1 MTPHSGLPTISV
13 MRKTRIVCTLGPS
26 TEGVEILARLL
37 EAGMNVARFNMA
49 HGDHDYHAAMM
60 AKVREASRQT
70 GIPVALLIDIKGP
83 EVRTGVVA
91 NGGTIE
97 LRPGSDILVAA
108 DDSPCTGTQISVT
121 YSDLPDQVTPGR
133 HILIADGLIDLEVTS
148 VEGRLTR
155 CVIRSGGQLGSRKNV
170 NIIGIRSRLPAIT
183 DKDRVNIDFAV
194 KHGMDF
200 VAASFVRKPD
210 DILEIRRI
218 LLAESSLLQ
227 IIAKIEDQEGVD
239 NVDEIIRVADGL
251 MIARGDLGVQ
261 LPTEEIPLVQKRLIL
276 KCHEQNKPVITA
288 TQMLDSM
295 IYNPRPTRAEA
306 TDVANAIFDGSDAVM
321 LSGETASGK
330 YPVQA
335 VQVMDSIARVAED
348 SPEYESRVRRF
359 FRLDDSSEDVAQ
371 SVARSAFLVAREIH
385 AAAILAPTL
394 HGNTPRLISKYRPA
408 QDIIAVTP
416 SDVVQRRLLLY
427 WGIVPLFA
435 ELGEDSDAMLNK
447 SLAVAMAH
455 GLVKTF
461 DRVVIL
467 AGIPVHSPIML
478 NTVRVHF
485 VGNVLAKGQRG
496 FGGYRAGRIV
506 RVEDSLDAELR
517 LKHDDSEVLLARF
530 LTPDFLPLL
539 TGLRGIILEESSYL
553 SEEQIL
559 RQSPN
564 AAVIA
569 AVPGAMAI
577 LEDGFTVTLHGEEKV
592 VYEGMMPAPP
602 LPTPP
607 ER

>member
-1 MTPHSGLPTISV
+1 

-26 TEGVEILARLL
+26 TESVDVLSRLL

-49 HGDHDYHAAMM
+49 HGDHDYHATMISR
-60 AKVREASRQT
+60 VREASHRT

-83 EVRTGVVA
+83 EVRTGMIAEGSSV
-91 NGGTIE
+91 E
-97 LRPGSDILVAA
+97 LKTGAEILVAA
-108 DDSPCTGTQISVT
+108 DDSPCTEERISVT
-121 YSDLPDQVTPGR
+121 YADLPDQVTAGK
-133 HILIADGLIDLEVTS
+133 HILIADGLIDLEVVA

-155 CVIRSGGQLGSRKNV
+155 CMIRSGGQLGSRKNV
-170 NIIGIRSRLPAIT
+170 NIIGIKSRLPAVT

-194 KHGMDF
+194 KQGMDF

-210 DILEIRRI
+210 DLLEIRRI
-218 LLAESSLLQ
+218 LLAAGSSLQ

-239 NVDEIIRVADGL
+239 NVDEILRVADSL

-330 YPVQA
+330 YPIQA
-335 VQVMDSIARVAED
+335 VKVMDSIARTSEG

-359 FRLDDSSEDVAQ
+359 FRLDDPSENVAQ

-394 HGNTPRLISKYRPA
+394 HGNTPRFISKYRPS

-416 SDVVQRRLLLY
+416 SEAVQRRLLLC
-427 WGIVPLFA
+427 WGIVPLYS

-447 SLAVAMAH
+447 SLAVAMAN

-517 LKHDDSEVLLARF
+517 LKHDDTEVLLARF

-539 TGLRGIILEESSYL
+539 TGLRGIILEESSYI

-559 RQSPN
+559 TQSPD

-569 AVPGAMAI
+569 VVPNAMTI
-577 LEDGFTVTLHGEEKV
+577 LEDGFTVTLHGDEKV
-592 VYEGMMPAPP
+592 VYEGMMPVTRSPAPP
-602 LPTPP
+602 G
-607 ER
+607 R

>member
-1 MTPHSGLPTISV
+1 

-26 TEGVEILARLL
+26 TEDVAVLSRLL

-60 AKVREASRQT
+60 ARVREASRAT
-70 GIPVALLIDIKGP
+70 GIPAALLIDIKGP
-83 EVRTGVVA
+83 EVRTGIIA
-91 NGGTIE
+91 DGGTIE
-97 LRPGSDILVAA
+97 LSPGAEVLVAA
-108 DDSPCTGTQISVT
+108 DDSPCTQERISVT
-121 YSDLPDQVTPGR
+121 YADLPDQVTPGK
-133 HILIADGLIDLEVTS
+133 HILIADGLLDLEVIAI
-148 VEGRLTR
+148 EGRLTR
-155 CVIRSGGQLGSRKNV
+155 CVVRSGGQLGSRKNV
-170 NIIGIRSRLPAIT
+170 NIVGIKSRLPAIT

-194 KHGMDF
+194 KHDMDF

-218 LLAESSLLQ
+218 LLAEASTLQ

-239 NVDEIIRVADGL
+239 NVDEILRVADGL

-276 KCHEQNKPVITA
+276 KCHEQNKIVITA

-335 VQVMDSIARVAED
+335 VQVMDSIARTSEA

-359 FRLDDSSEDVAQ
+359 FRLDDPSEDVAQ

-385 AAAILAPTL
+385 ASAILAPTL
-394 HGNTPRLISKYRPA
+394 HGNTPRLISKYRPS

-435 ELGEDSDAMLNK
+435 ELGEDSDAMLNMA
-447 SLAVAMAH
+447 LAAAMEK

-467 AGIPVHSPIML
+467 AGIPMHSPIML
-478 NTVRVHF
+478 NTIRVHF

-496 FGGYRAGRIV
+496 FGGYRPGRIV
-506 RVEDSLDAELR
+506 RVEDALDAELK
-517 LKHDDSEVLLARF
+517 LKHDGTEVLLARF

-539 TGLRGIILEESSYL
+539 TGINGIVLEESSYL
-553 SEEQIL
+553 SEEQI
-559 RQSPN
+559 RSKTSDV
-564 AAVIA
+564 AVIA
-569 AVPGAMAI
+569 SVPGAMAI
-577 LEDGFTVTLHGEEKV
+577 LEDGFTVTLHGDEKV
-592 VYEGMMPAPP
+592 VYEGMMPKS
-602 LPTPP
+602 
-607 ER
+607 

>member
-1 MTPHSGLPTISV
+1 VDLKQG
-13 MRKTRIVCTLGPS
+13 
-26 TEGVEILARLL
+26 TEV
-37 EAGMNVARFNMA
+37 
-49 HGDHDYHAAMM
+49 
-60 AKVREASRQT
+60 
-70 GIPVALLIDIKGP
+70 
-83 EVRTGVVA
+83 
-91 NGGTIE
+91 
-97 LRPGSDILVAA
+97 LVAA
-108 DDSPCTGTQISVT
+108 DDSPCTDQQISVT
-121 YSDLPDQVTPGR
+121 YRDLPDQAAPGK
-133 HILIADGLIDLEVTS
+133 HILIADGLIDLEVLAVS
-148 VEGRLTR
+148 GRLTR
-155 CVIRSGGQLGSRKNV
+155 CAVRNGGKLGSRKNV

-183 DKDRVNIDFAV
+183 DKDRENIHFAV
-194 KHGMDF
+194 GHDMDF
-200 VAASFVRKPD
+200 IAASFVRKAD

-218 LLAESSLLQ
+218 LLGEASHLQ
-227 IIAKIEDQEGVD
+227 IIAKIEDQEGLD
-239 NVDEIIRVADGL
+239 NVDEILRVADGI

-276 KCHEQNKPVITA
+276 KCHQQNKIVITA

-335 VQVMDSIARVAED
+335 VQVMDSIARTVEE

-359 FRLDDSSEDVAQ
+359 FRLDEAGEDIAQ
-371 SVARSAFLVAREIH
+371 SVTRSAFLVAREIN

-427 WGIVPLFA
+427 WGIIPLFA

-447 SLAVAMAH
+447 ALAAAMEK

-478 NTVRVHF
+478 NTIRVHF

-517 LKHDDSEVLLARF
+517 LKHDGSEILLARF

-539 TGLRGIILEESSYL
+539 TGLSGIILEESSYL
-553 SEEQIL
+553 TEEQI
-559 RQSPN
+559 RDKSPG
-564 AAVIA
+564 AVVIA
-569 AVPGAMAI
+569 SVGGAMAI
-577 LEDGFTVTLHGEEKV
+577 LEDGFTVTLHGDEKV
-592 VYEGMMPAPP
+592 IYEGMMPKA
-602 LPTPP
+602 
-607 ER
+607 

>member
-1 MTPHSGLPTISV
+1 

-26 TEGVEILARLL
+26 TEDPAVLTRLL

-49 HGDHDYHAAMM
+49 HGDHDYHSAMIGKLR
-60 AKVREASRQT
+60 AASRST
-70 GIPVALLIDIKGP
+70 GIPVAQLIDIKGP
-83 EVRTGVVA
+83 EVRTGMVA
-91 NGGTIE
+91 GGGTID
-97 LRPGSDILVAA
+97 LLPGSEVLVAA
-108 DDSPCTGTQISVT
+108 DDSPCVNGRISVT
-121 YSDLPDQVTPGR
+121 YADLPDQAGPGR
-133 HILIADGLIDLEVTS
+133 HILIADGLIDLEVIA

-155 CVIRSGGQLGSRKNV
+155 CAVRTGGTLGSRKNV
-170 NIIGIRSRLPAIT
+170 NIIGIKSRLPAIT
-183 DKDRVNIDFAV
+183 EKDRENIRFAV
-194 KHGMDF
+194 RNDMDF

-218 LLAESSLLQ
+218 LLEQASHLQ
-227 IIAKIEDQEGVD
+227 IIAKIEDQEGLD
-239 NVDEIIRVADGL
+239 NIDEIVRVADGI

-261 LPTEEIPLVQKRLIL
+261 IPTEEIPLVQKRIIL
-276 KCHEQNKPVITA
+276 KCHDRNKAVITA

-335 VQVMDSIARVAED
+335 VRVMDSIARTAEE

-359 FRLDDSSEDVAQ
+359 FRLDDVSEDIAQ
-371 SVARSAFLVAREIH
+371 SVTRSAFLVAREIH

-427 WGIVPLFA
+427 WGIIPLFS
-435 ELGEDSDAMLNK
+435 ELGEDSDAMLNMA
-447 SLAVAMAH
+447 LAAAMEK
-455 GLVKTF
+455 GLVHTF

-506 RVEDSLDAELR
+506 RVLDALDAELR
-517 LKHDDSEVLLARF
+517 LKHDDSEILLARF

-539 TGLRGIILEESSYL
+539 TGLRGIVLEESSYL
-553 SEEQIL
+553 SEEQI
-559 RQSPN
+559 RGMTPEI
-564 AAVIA
+564 AVIA
-569 AVPGAMAI
+569 SVPGAMAV
-577 LEDGFTVTLHGEEKV
+577 LEDGFTVTLHGDEMV
-592 VYEGMMPAPP
+592 VYEGMMPVTRSPAPP
-602 LPTPP
+602 SP
-607 ER
+607 

>member
-1 MTPHSGLPTISV
+1 

-26 TEGVEILARLL
+26 NEDLDVLSRLL

-49 HGDHDYHAAMM
+49 HGDHDYHSAMI
-60 AKVREASRQT
+60 ARIREASRKT

-83 EVRTGVVA
+83 EIRTGIIA
-91 NGGTIE
+91 DGGNIE
-97 LRPGSDILVAA
+97 LKPGAEVMVAS
-108 DDSPCTGTQISVT
+108 DDSPCTLEKISVT
-121 YSDLPDQVTPGR
+121 YAALPEQAAAGK
-133 HILIADGLIDLEVTS
+133 HILIADGLIDLEIVG
-148 VEGRLTR
+148 VEGRLIR
-155 CVIRSGGQLGSRKNV
+155 CIVRSGGLLGGRKNV

-183 DKDRVNIDFAV
+183 EKDRLNIDFAV
-194 KHGMDF
+194 KQGMDF

-210 DILEIRRI
+210 DVLEIRRI
-218 LLAESSLLQ
+218 LLAEGSLLQ

-239 NVDEIIRVADGL
+239 NVDEILRVADGL

-261 LPTEEIPLVQKRLIL
+261 LPTEEIPLIQKRLIL
-276 KCHEQNKPVITA
+276 KCHEQNKTVITA

-335 VQVMDSIARVAED
+335 VQVMDSIARTAEA

-359 FRLDDSSEDVAQ
+359 FRLEDPSEDVAQ
-371 SVARSAFLVAREIH
+371 SVARSAFLLAREIH
-385 AAAILAPTL
+385 ASAILAPTL
-394 HGNTPRLISKYRPA
+394 HGNTPRLIAKYRPS

-416 SDVVQRRLLLY
+416 SDVVQRRLLLC

-435 ELGEDSDAMLNK
+435 EFGEDSDAMLNK
-447 SLAVAMAH
+447 ALAAAMEK

-467 AGIPVHSPIML
+467 AGIPMHSPIML
-478 NTVRVHF
+478 NTIRVHF

-496 FGGYRAGRIV
+496 FGGYRSGRIV
-506 RVEDSLDAELR
+506 HVEDSLDAELR
-517 LKHDDSEVLLARF
+517 LKHDGTEILLARF

-539 TGLRGIILEESSYL
+539 TGLSAIILEESSYL

-559 RQSPN
+559 AKSPGI
-564 AAVIA
+564 AVIA

-577 LEDGFTVTLHGEEKV
+577 LEDGFTVTVHGDEKV
-592 VYEGMMPAPP
+592 AYEGMMPGS
-602 LPTPP
+602 
-607 ER
+607 

>member
-1 MTPHSGLPTISV
+1 

-26 TEGVEILARLL
+26 TDDVEILSRLL

-49 HGDHDYHAAMM
+49 HGDHDEHGAMI
-60 AKVREASRQT
+60 ARLREASRRT
-70 GIPVALLIDIKGP
+70 GVPVALLIDIKGP
-83 EVRTGVVA
+83 EIRTGIVA
-91 NGGTIE
+91 DGGNID
-97 LRPGSDILVAA
+97 LKPGAEILVAS
-108 DDSPCTGTQISVT
+108 DDSLCTDEQISVT
-121 YSDLPDQVTPGR
+121 YADLPEQAAAGK
-133 HILIADGLIDLEVTS
+133 HILIADGIIDLEILG

-155 CVIRSGGQLGSRKNV
+155 CVVRSGGQLGSRKNV
-170 NIIGIRSRLPAIT
+170 NILGIKSHLPAIT
-183 DKDRVNIDFAV
+183 GKDRVNIEFAV
-194 KHGMDF
+194 KQRMDF

-210 DILEIRRI
+210 DVLEIRRI
-218 LLAESSLLQ
+218 LLAKGSALQ

-239 NVDEIIRVADGL
+239 NVDEILRVADGL

-276 KCHEQNKPVITA
+276 KCHEQNKTVITA

-295 IYNPRPTRAEA
+295 INNPRPTRAEA

-321 LSGETASGK
+321 LSGETASGR

-335 VQVMDSIARVAED
+335 VQVMDSIARTAES

-359 FRLDDSSEDVAQ
+359 FRLDDPSEDVAQ

-394 HGNTPRLISKYRPA
+394 HGNTPRLIAKYRPI

-416 SDVVQRRLLLY
+416 SEEVQRKLLLS
-427 WGIVPLFA
+427 WGIVPLLA
-435 ELGEDSDAMLNK
+435 DVAEDSDAMLNK
-447 SLAVAMAH
+447 SLAVAMAN

-467 AGIPVHSPIML
+467 AGIPVHSPVML

-496 FGGYRAGRIV
+496 FGGYRSGRIV

-517 LKHDDSEVLLARF
+517 LKHDDAEILLAKF

-539 TGLRGIILEESSYL
+539 TGLRGIILEESSYIA
-553 SEEQIL
+553 EDQIL
-559 RQSPN
+559 SKSPN

-569 AVPGAMAI
+569 VVPNAMTI
-577 LEDGFTVTLHGEEKV
+577 LEDGFTVTLHGDEKV
-592 VYEGMMPAPP
+592 IYEGMMPATRGQVAP
-602 LPTPP
+602 
-607 ER
+607 

>member
-1 MTPHSGLPTISV
+1 

-26 TEGVEILARLL
+26 TDDVETLSRLL
-37 EAGMNVARFNMA
+37 QAGMNVARFNMA
-49 HGDHDYHAAMM
+49 HGDHEEHGARIARL
-60 AKVREASRQT
+60 REASRRT
-70 GIPVALLIDIKGP
+70 GIPAALLIDIKGP
-83 EVRTGVVA
+83 EIRTGIVA
-91 NGGTIE
+91 DGGNID
-97 LRPGSDILVAA
+97 LKPGAEILVAS
-108 DDSPCTGTQISVT
+108 DDSPCTDEQISVT
-121 YSDLPDQVTPGR
+121 YADLPEQAAAGK
-133 HILIADGLIDLEVTS
+133 HILIADGQIDLEIVG

-155 CVIRSGGQLGSRKNV
+155 CVVRCGGQLGSRKNV
-170 NIIGIRSRLPAIT
+170 NILGIKSRLPALT
-183 DKDRVNIDFAV
+183 GKDRVNIEFAV
-194 KHGMDF
+194 KQGMDF

-218 LLAESSLLQ
+218 LLAKGSALQ

-239 NVDEIIRVADGL
+239 SVDEILRVADGL

-276 KCHEQNKPVITA
+276 KCHEQNKTVITA

-295 IYNPRPTRAEA
+295 INNPRPTRAEA

-335 VQVMDSIARVAED
+335 VQVMDSIARTAES

-359 FRLDDSSEDVAQ
+359 FRLDDPSEDVAE

-394 HGNTPRLISKYRPA
+394 HGNTPRLIAKYRPV

-416 SDVVQRRLLLY
+416 SEEVQRRLLLS
-427 WGIVPLFA
+427 WGIVPLLA
-435 ELGEDSDAMLNK
+435 DVAEDSDAMLNK
-447 SLAVAMAH
+447 SLAVAMAN

-467 AGIPVHSPIML
+467 AGIPVHSPVML
-478 NTVRVHF
+478 NTVRVHV

-496 FGGYRAGRIV
+496 FGGYQSGKIV

-517 LKHDDSEVLLARF
+517 LKHDDSEILLAKF

-539 TGLRGIILEESSYL
+539 TGLRGIILEESSYIPQD
-553 SEEQIL
+553 QIL
-559 RQSPN
+559 TKSPN

-569 AVPGAMAI
+569 VVPNAMTI

-592 VYEGMMPAPP
+592 IYEGMMPATRSQVAP
-602 LPTPP
+602 
-607 ER
+607 

>member
-1 MTPHSGLPTISV
+1 

-26 TEGVEILARLL
+26 TEEVEILSQLL
-37 EAGMNVARFNMA
+37 GAGMNVARFNMA
-49 HGDHDYHAAMM
+49 HGDHDYHAAMIT
-60 AKVREASRQT
+60 KVREASRGT

-83 EVRTGVVA
+83 EIRTGIVA
-91 NGGTIE
+91 NGGTVDLKQGTE
-97 LRPGSDILVAA
+97 VLVAA
-108 DDSPCTGTQISVT
+108 DDSPCTDQQISVT
-121 YSDLPDQVTPGR
+121 YRDLPDQAAPGK
-133 HILIADGLIDLEVTS
+133 HILIADGLIDLEVLAVS
-148 VEGRLTR
+148 GRLTR
-155 CVIRSGGQLGSRKNV
+155 CAVRNGGKLGSRKNV

-183 DKDRVNIDFAV
+183 DKDRENIHFAV
-194 KHGMDF
+194 GHDMDF
-200 VAASFVRKPD
+200 IAASCVRKAD

-218 LLAESSLLQ
+218 LLGEASHLQ
-227 IIAKIEDQEGVD
+227 IIAKIEDQEGLD
-239 NVDEIIRVADGL
+239 NVDEILRVADGI

-276 KCHEQNKPVITA
+276 KCHQQNKIVITA

-335 VQVMDSIARVAED
+335 VQVMDSIARTVEE

-359 FRLDDSSEDVAQ
+359 FRLDEAGEDIAQ
-371 SVARSAFLVAREIH
+371 SVTRSAFLVAREIN

-427 WGIVPLFA
+427 WGIIPLFA

-447 SLAVAMAH
+447 ALAAAMEK

-478 NTVRVHF
+478 NTIRVHF

-517 LKHDDSEVLLARF
+517 LKHDGSEILLARF

-539 TGLRGIILEESSYL
+539 TGLSGIILEESSYL
-553 SEEQIL
+553 TEEQI
-559 RQSPN
+559 RDKSPG
-564 AAVIA
+564 AVVIA
-569 AVPGAMAI
+569 SVGGAMAI
-577 LEDGFTVTLHGEEKV
+577 LEDGFTVTLHGDEKV
-592 VYEGMMPAPP
+592 IYEGMMPKA
-602 LPTPP
+602 
-607 ER
+607 